1 MLMLLH
7 FLPSECIHFVL
18 CFLHIVHIEYVN
30 VKRVGIERKFKFYAL
45 PLGFQFNTGNK
56 IKNKL

>member
-45 PLGFQFNTGNK
+45 PLGF
-56 IKNKL
+56 